1 MNRTFLI
8 VLDSAGIGEA
18 PDADKFNDSG
28 SNTIKNTIKA
38 TNVNLPNLNKLG
50 LNNLIYHTNEKALA
64 YHMRLS
70 EISMAKDTLTG
81 HLEMMGYITENPYQ
95 TFHKF
100 DDELINKLEEKF
112 GKKVVGNKRASG
124 TEIIE
129 ELGLYHIMTGDLILY
144 TSEDSVMQIAAH
156 ESIVPADELYKY
168 CEIARELTK
177 EGKYKLGRIIARPF
191 IGLPGSFKR
200 TPKRKDYAL
209 DPEGYTLLDLF
220 KDSNKDV
227 IALGKIAD
235 IFNNK
240 GITRSSKT
248 ADNKDGIEQ
257 LLDIIENDNFNGI
270 CFLNL
275 NDFDSLYGHR
285 RNPEGYAEC
294 LLEFD
299 NYLPTII
306 EKLRVG
312 DTLML
317 TADHGTDPTYSGTDH
332 TREEVPFIIY
342 NKTFKTPTKLES
354 QEGFDTIAH
363 TIADIHLLDYNGNK
377 KSIKKDL
384 V

>member
-18 PDADKFNDSG
+18 PDADKFNDIG